1 MVGRE
6 EGGDAVKTQ
15 TTGCVYRFH
24 EVVGLHFA
32 DTETLYVTPFA
43 ARRLATAL
51 LRCADA
57 VEDGYEY
64 PTIDITEE
72 RKEVPQ

>member
-1 MVGRE
+1 M
-6 EGGDAVKTQ
+6 KTQ

-57 VEDGYEY
+57 VEIGIEY
-64 PTIDITEE
+64 PTIDIKEQGEE
-72 RKEVPQ
+72 APQ